1 MINNIISKTLR
12 SLIGLF
18 IGASVLTGCLKS
30 GYDEMV
36 VYDNEFKTGSTE
48 KLTGA
53 KLYKYEGE
61 YVIGRYNQGGF
72 TLDLENLPNH
82 KALQVIVEPR
92 FHDSWDGNNNFGG
105 IDGPDLWNLKVDGI
119 DLVYSTFSNSP
130 CNSLYCL
137 FQSYPASYGV
147 VNNPP
152 RTEATSSLPRVCHSS
167 DAYGTSGYKMVKT
180 IKHTGSSAKI
190 QFQDYLVQL
199 NAADKICDES
209 WSVYSLKVKVLNTP

>member
-1 MINNIISKTLR
+1 MIHNIISKTLR

-72 TLDLENLPNH
+72 ALDLTNLPNH

-105 IDGPDLWNLKVDGI
+105 VDGPDLWNLKVDGV

-137 FQSYPASYGV
+137 FQSYPGGFGV

-152 RTEATSSLPRVCHSS
+152 RTEATISLPRVCHSS

-190 QFQDYLVQL
+190 QFQDFLVQL
-199 NAADKICDES
+199 NAADKMCDES

>member
-1 MINNIISKTLR
+1 MINIIISKTRL
-12 SLIGLF
+12 SLLAMF
-18 IGASVLTGCLKS
+18 IGTSLLMGCFKS
-30 GYDEMV
+30 GYDEMT
-36 VYDNEFKTGSTE
+36 VYNNEFKTGSTE

-53 KLYKYEGE
+53 KLYKYGGE
-61 YVIGRYNQGGF
+61 YVIGRYNNGGF
-72 TLDLENLPNH
+72 TLDLDNLPNH

-105 IDGPDLWNLKVDGI
+105 IDGPDIWNLKVDGQ

-130 CNSLYCL
+130 CNSLYCI

-152 RTEATSSLPRVCHSS
+152 RTEASYSLPRVCHSS

-180 IKHTGSSAKI
+180 IKHTGSKAKI
-190 QFQDYLVQL
+190 QFLDYLVQL
-199 NAADKICDES
+199 NAADKMCDES